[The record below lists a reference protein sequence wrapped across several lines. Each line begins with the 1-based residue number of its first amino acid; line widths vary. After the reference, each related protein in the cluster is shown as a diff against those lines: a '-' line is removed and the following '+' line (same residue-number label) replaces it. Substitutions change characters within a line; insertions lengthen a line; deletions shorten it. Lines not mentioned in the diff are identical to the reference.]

1 MNKKLFK
8 KALMAVVA
16 IVIAIGISIGSA
28 VWVHNRGGVPTSSK
42 SAVTAYDLAVQNGY
56 NGDLETWLMS
66 LVGETG
72 AAGRNGKVRMN

>member
-1 MNKKLFK
+1 M
-8 KALMAVVA
+8 ALVA

-56 NGDLETWLMS
+56 NGDLKLAY
-66 LVGETG
+66 V
-72 AAGRNGKVRMN
+72 AC